1 MTVDANVVWN
11 VNLTGKVVFFF
22 LLVYCIYNM
31 YTGYAFSCSVFDLQL
46 LLSVYGVKCKYIKLT
61 SPIDINKQEM
71 NRES

>member
-1 MTVDANVVWN
+1 
-11 VNLTGKVVFFF
+11 
-22 LLVYCIYNM
+22 M